1 MRQIKHAVNQGLG
14 VDLATGMM
22 FEIEAY
28 NRMVPTEDR
37 REGIRAFNEKRPPN
51 FQGR

>member
-1 MRQIKHAVNQGLG
+1 M
-14 VDLATGMM
+14 DLRSAMM

-37 REGIRAFNEKRPPN
+37 REGIAAFNEKRKPVYKG
-51 FQGR
+51 Q